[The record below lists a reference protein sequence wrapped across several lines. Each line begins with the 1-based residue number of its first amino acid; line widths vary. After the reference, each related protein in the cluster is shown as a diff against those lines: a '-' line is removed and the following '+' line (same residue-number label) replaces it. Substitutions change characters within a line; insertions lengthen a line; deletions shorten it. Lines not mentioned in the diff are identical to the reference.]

1 MKVLVCGS
9 RKYADRWHVY
19 EVLDAAHAA
28 NPISLI
34 IHGGATG
41 ADALAHDWAEERG
54 IKFARY
60 RAEWKRLGNAAG
72 PIRNQLML
80 DRERP
85 DFVIQFP
92 GGNGTADMVRK
103 ADAAKVPVF
112 KVEPLTKA
120 Q

>member
-41 ADALAHDWAEERG
+41 ADALAHAWAEERG
-54 IKFARY
+54 IRFARY
-60 RAEWKRLGNAAG
+60 RAEWKRFGNAAG
-72 PIRNQLML
+72 PIRNQMML
-80 DRERP
+80 DREHP
-85 DFVIQFP
+85 DLVIKFP
-92 GGNGTADMVRK
+92 GRTGTADMVRK
-103 ADAAKVPVF
+103 ARAANVPVF
-112 KVEPLTKA
+112 TVEAK
-120 Q
+120 

>member
-34 IHGGATG
+34 IHGGQTG
-41 ADALAHDWAEERG
+41 ADTLAHAWAEERG

-60 RAEWKRLGNAAG
+60 RAEWKRLRKSAG
-72 PIRNQLML
+72 PIRNQMML
-80 DRERP
+80 DREHP
-85 DFVIQFP
+85 DLVIQFP
-92 GGNGTADMVRK
+92 GGTGTADMVRK
-103 ADAAKVPVF
+103 ARAANVPVF
-112 KVEPLTKA
+112 TVEAK
-120 Q
+120 